1 MNWVGLLRS
10 VTISVAA
17 GLLFPAW
24 ALDDGAPFGFAWG
37 PLDKIP
43 RPSLAL
49 KDANVTVLHYRP
61 DRLQGSAMPDTEVVS
76 LDVCSSEG
84 LQQVSS
90 ATRPLSSNDA
100 ATKFAQVV
108 AIGVRRYGE
117 SKPTPD
123 GGLTWQNG
131 RVEVMS
137 IAQPDGK
144 HRILMVSR
152 GPEFAAC
159 AAEHDAASDQSL
171 RARWLHR
178 PELPN

>member
-1 MNWVGLLRS
+1 MNWVALLRS
-10 VTISVAA
+10 VAVSVATV
-17 GLLFPAW
+17 LSFPAR
-24 ALDDGAPFGFAWG
+24 ALDDGAPFGFVWG

-49 KDANVTVLHYRP
+49 KDANVTLLLYRP
-61 DRLQGSAMPDTEVVS
+61 DRLQGIEMPDTEVVS
-76 LDVCSSEG
+76 LDVCRSEG
-84 LQQVSS
+84 LQQVSWAS
-90 ATRPLSSNDA
+90 RPLSSNDA

-117 SKPTPD
+117 SKPTTD
-123 GGLTWQNG
+123 GGLMWQNG

-137 IAQPDGK
+137 ISQPEGK

-152 GPEFAAC
+152 GPEFDPC

-171 RARWLHR
+171 RTRWLHR